1 MGNASTLADF
11 ESNKRCWRAPVVPQG
26 SPRNLDFCTALA
38 HPVSQPRALITAMA
52 KPHTTRDNES
62 LQGVGTATKTYCR
75 AALSIDPPVSGRS
88 VGQLVVFPLDPTVRR
103 AGGLVRQRYLRI
115 ELESS
120 AVYHL

>member
-1 MGNASTLADF
+1 
-11 ESNKRCWRAPVVPQG
+11 
-26 SPRNLDFCTALA
+26 
-38 HPVSQPRALITAMA
+38 MA

-75 AALSIDPPVSGRS
+75 AALSTDPPVSGRS

-120 AVYHL
+120 AVYHLSAPYRYTYKPDGETLSSRFTRYPESSVPIAT